1 MTNGYQLLEA
11 TDGNTQGD
19 VSPLIFHHSRYW
31 DWVPS
36 CPGAITR
43 IRPDER

>member
-19 VSPLIFHHSRYW
+19 VSPLISTTRSTGTGCQ
-31 DWVPS
+31 VT
-36 CPGAITR
+36 PGQ
-43 IRPDER
+43 